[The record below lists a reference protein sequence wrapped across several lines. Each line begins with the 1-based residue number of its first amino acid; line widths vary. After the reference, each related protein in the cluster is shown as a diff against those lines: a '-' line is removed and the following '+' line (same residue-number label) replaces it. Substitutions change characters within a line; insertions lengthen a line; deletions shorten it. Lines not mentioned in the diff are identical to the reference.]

1 MVDIEEAIPNAT
13 QKQKNLEKLDKLRYH
28 CHNLSLSLLPVFH
41 AYVSLSLSL
50 SLIQPVFSCC
60 LPLSVSLFLC
70 MSLFVSLSL
79 SLSLS
84 LSISLFYLSLCFPL
98 VLTTLCVLLY
108 RGFMKYE
115 RATYQYRDIKTR
127 QKDWKEIYNHK
138 VVKEGLQQQA
148 AR

>member
-1 MVDIEEAIPNAT
+1 MGLLFMLFSVFVF
-13 QKQKNLEKLDKLRYH
+13 
-28 CHNLSLSLLPVFH
+28 LSLSFPN
-41 AYVSLSLSL
+41 ST
-50 SLIQPVFSCC
+50 
-60 LPLSVSLFLC
+60 SV
-70 MSLFVSLSL
+70 
-79 SLSLS
+79 
-84 LSISLFYLSLCFPL
+84 SLFYLSLCFPL